1 MPRIIRRALSLN
13 NFYIIKGDYKPD
25 GATLHINISAK
36 ELWDFISEILTLGLG
51 CVKSGGRYL
60 THVSGKAV
68 PATRET
74 FRETVMAVSRNIGIE
89 VSISFSEAF
98 VPSFMESWVFAQIT
112 VVTPA

>member
-1 MPRIIRRALSLN
+1 MSLN

-36 ELWDFISEILTLGLG
+36 ELWDFISEILSLGLG
-51 CVKSGGRYL
+51 CIKPGGRYL

-68 PATRET
+68 PASKET
-74 FRETVMAVSRNIGIE
+74 FRTTVMEISKKTGIE
-89 VSISFSEAF
+89 VNISFSEAF

-112 VVTPA
+112 VLTTPA